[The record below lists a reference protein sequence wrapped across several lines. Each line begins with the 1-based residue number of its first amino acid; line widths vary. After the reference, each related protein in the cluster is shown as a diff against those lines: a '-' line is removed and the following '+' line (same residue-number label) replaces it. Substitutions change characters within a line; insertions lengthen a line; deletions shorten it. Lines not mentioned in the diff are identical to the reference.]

1 MPLTQEGAHVVGQR
15 GRIEGHPRE
24 ASGGGLADAQAGD
37 ACGVETGFPSAD
49 SRDDFARARRRA
61 VLARL
66 AARLRM
72 REGDVDVLLP
82 FDEVVGALG
91 HRGEQHLPGVHMVE
105 LDSIVGSVDRRSG
118 FDRQFRPTSDLTRR
132 RFERLALAVRR
143 GEDLP
148 PVDLYR
154 VGEVH
159 FVRDGH
165 HRVAVLRALGREVI
179 AARVT
184 LVRTAIGAGSD
195 LRVSDL
201 PLKGHERLFRERV
214 PLPPALRDRVQLREP
229 EDWAVLAEGVEAWG
243 FRRMQERGEWMDRA
257 QVALAWFTD
266 EYEPVLSMLRE
277 AGLHP
282 GDGAEDASVYLR
294 FAKDRYLVL
303 RTHRWDD
310 DVIERLAL
318 LRPRGRRRD

>member
-1 MPLTQEGAHVVGQR
+1 M
-15 GRIEGHPRE
+15 
-24 ASGGGLADAQAGD
+24 
-37 ACGVETGFPSAD
+37 ETGFPAAD
-49 SRDDFARARRRA
+49 SRDDFARARRNA

-91 HRGEQHLPGVHMVE
+91 HRGEQNLGLQSVD
-105 LDSIVGSVDRRSG
+105 LDTIVGSVDRRAG

-148 PVDLYR
+148 PIELYR

-165 HRVAVLRALGREVI
+165 HRVAVLRTLGREQVS
-179 AARVT
+179 ARVT
-184 LVRTAIGAGSD
+184 LVRTAMSAGSD
-195 LRVSDL
+195 LRMGDL
-201 PLKGHERLFRERV
+201 PLKGHERLFRERI
-214 PLPPALRDRVQLREP
+214 PLPPAVAQRVAFT
-229 EDWAVLAEGVEAWG
+229 DADHWALLAEGIEAWG
-243 FRRMQERGEWMDRA
+243 FRRMQERGELLDRNA
-257 QVALAWFTD
+257 VALLWFSE
-266 EYEPVLSMLRE
+266 EYEPVLALLRE
-277 AGLHP
+277 AGLHA
-282 GDGAEDASVYLR
+282 GDGSLDAEVYLR
-294 FAKDRYLVL
+294 FARERYHVL

-310 DVIERLAL
+310 SVIARLQ
-318 LRPRGRRRD
+318 LRDGRRH

>member
-1 MPLTQEGAHVVGQR
+1 V
-15 GRIEGHPRE
+15 
-24 ASGGGLADAQAGD
+24 D
-37 ACGVETGFPSAD
+37 TGFPAAD
-49 SRDDFARARRRA
+49 SRDDFARARRSA

-66 AARLRM
+66 GARLRM

-91 HRGEQHLPGVHMVE
+91 HRGEQHVPGVQTVD
-105 LDSIVGSVDRRSG
+105 LDTIVGSVDRRSG
-118 FDRQFRPTSDLTRR
+118 FDRQFRPTSDLTRS

-165 HRVAVLRALGREVI
+165 HRVAVLRALGRELV

-184 LVRTAIGAGSD
+184 LVRTALGAGAD
-195 LRVSDL
+195 LRISDL

-214 PLPPALRDRVQLREP
+214 PLPPALRDRVVLEAP
-229 EDWAVLAEGVEAWG
+229 DDWALLAEGVEAWG
-243 FRRMQERGEWMDRA
+243 FRRMQERGELLDRA
-257 QVALAWFTD
+257 QVALAWFRD
-266 EYEPVLSMLRE
+266 EFEPVLSMLRE

-282 GDGAEDASVYLR
+282 GDGARDAEVYLR

-310 DVIERLAL
+310 DVLEQLAL
-318 LRPRGRRRD
+318 LSEGRRRRD

>member
-1 MPLTQEGAHVVGQR
+1 M
-15 GRIEGHPRE
+15 
-24 ASGGGLADAQAGD
+24 D
-37 ACGVETGFPSAD
+37 TGFPAAD
-49 SRDDFARARRRA
+49 SRDDFARARRSA
-61 VLARL
+61 VLRRL

-91 HRGEQHLPGVHMVE
+91 HRGEQHLGLQTVE
-105 LDSIVGSVDRRSG
+105 LDSIVGSVGRETG
-118 FDRQFRPTSDLTRR
+118 FDRQFRPTSDVARH
-132 RFERLALAVRR
+132 RFERLALAVRK
-143 GEDLP
+143 GETLP

-154 VGEVH
+154 VGDVH

-165 HRVAVLRALGREVI
+165 HRVAVLRALGREVVE
-179 AARVT
+179 ARVT
-184 LVRTAIGAGSD
+184 LVRTAVGPGED
-195 LRVSDL
+195 LRVSHL

-214 PLPPALRDRVQLREP
+214 PLPPALRDRVVLTVP
-229 EDWAVLAEGVEAWG
+229 KDWALLAEGVEAWG
-243 FRRMQERGEWMDRA
+243 FRRMQERGELMSRA
-257 QVALAWFTD
+257 DVALAWFTE

-282 GDGAEDASVYLR
+282 GEPTTDAQVYLR

-310 DVIERLAL
+310 AVLSQLAL
-318 LRPRGRRRD
+318 LADPKRSRRG

>member
-1 MPLTQEGAHVVGQR
+1 
-15 GRIEGHPRE
+15 
-24 ASGGGLADAQAGD
+24 
-37 ACGVETGFPSAD
+37 VETGFPSAD
-49 SRDDFARARRRA
+49 SRDDFARARRSA
-61 VLARL
+61 VLAQL

-91 HRGEQHLPGVHMVE
+91 HRGEQSLGLQTVE
-105 LDSIVGSVDRRSG
+105 LDSIVGSVDRRTG

-132 RFERLALAVRR
+132 RFERLALAVRK

-154 VGEVH
+154 VGDVH

-165 HRVAVLRALGREVI
+165 HRVAVLRALGRDVV

-184 LVRTAIGAGSD
+184 LVRTAVGPGEG
-195 LRVSDL
+195 LRVSHL

-214 PLPPALRDRVQLREP
+214 PLPPALQDRVVLSAPKE
-229 EDWAVLAEGVEAWG
+229 WALLAEGVEAWG
-243 FRRMQERGEWMDRA
+243 FRRIQERGELLDRRA
-257 QVALAWFTD
+257 VALAWFTE
-266 EYEPVLSMLRE
+266 EYEPVLSLLRE

-282 GDGAEDASVYLR
+282 GEDTPDAQVYLR

-310 DVIERLAL
+310 AVLSQLAL
-318 LRPRGRRRD
+318 LGEPRRGRRR

>member
-1 MPLTQEGAHVVGQR
+1 V
-15 GRIEGHPRE
+15 
-24 ASGGGLADAQAGD
+24 D
-37 ACGVETGFPSAD
+37 TGFAAAD
-49 SRDDFARARRRA
+49 SRDDFARARRSA
-61 VLARL
+61 ILARMG
-66 AARLRM
+66 ARLRM

-91 HRGEQHLPGVHMVE
+91 HRGEQNLGLQTVE
-105 LDSIVGSVDRRSG
+105 LDSIVGSVDRQTG
-118 FDRQFRPTSDLTRR
+118 FDRQFRPTSELTRR

-154 VGEVH
+154 VGDVH

-165 HRVAVLRALGREVI
+165 HRVSVLRALGRDVVQ
-179 AARVT
+179 ARVT
-184 LVRTAIGAGSD
+184 LVRTAVGAQAG
-195 LRVSDL
+195 LRISDL

-214 PLPPALRDRVQLREP
+214 PLPAALRSRVVLSAP
-229 EDWAVLAEGVEAWG
+229 NDWALLAEGIEAWG
-243 FRRMQERGEWMDRA
+243 FRRMQERGELMDRA
-257 QVALAWFTD
+257 AVALAWFSD
-266 EYEPVLSMLRE
+266 EYEPVLTMLRE

-282 GDGAEDASVYLR
+282 GEGVEDAEVYLR

-310 DVIERLAL
+310 AVLSQLSLLADGA
-318 LRPRGRRRD
+318 RRRRD

>member
-1 MPLTQEGAHVVGQR
+1 M
-15 GRIEGHPRE
+15 
-24 ASGGGLADAQAGD
+24 
-37 ACGVETGFPSAD
+37 ETGFPAAD
-49 SRDDFARARRRA
+49 SRDDFARARRSA

-66 AARLRM
+66 GARLRM

-91 HRGEQHLPGVHMVE
+91 HRGEQHVPGVKTVE
-105 LDSIVGSVDRRSG
+105 LDSIVGSTDRTTG

-184 LVRTAIGAGSD
+184 LVHTAIGAGAD

-214 PLPPALRDRVQLREP
+214 PLPQALRDRVVLRVP
-229 EDWAVLAEGVEAWG
+229 NDWALLAEGVEAWG
-243 FRRMQERGEWMDRA
+243 FRRMQERGELMDRA
-257 QVALAWFTD
+257 AVALAWFSD
-266 EYEPVLSMLRE
+266 EYEPVLSLLRE

-282 GDGAEDASVYLR
+282 GDGARDAEVYLR

-310 DVIERLAL
+310 SVLSQLAL
-318 LRPRGRRRD
+318 LDPRRR

>member
-1 MPLTQEGAHVVGQR
+1 M
-15 GRIEGHPRE
+15 
-24 ASGGGLADAQAGD
+24 D
-37 ACGVETGFPSAD
+37 TGFPAAD
-49 SRDDFARARRRA
+49 SRDDFARARRSA
-61 VLARL
+61 ILARM

-91 HRGEQHLPGVHMVE
+91 HRGEQNLGLRTVE
-105 LDSIVGSVDRRSG
+105 LDSIVGSVDRQTG
-118 FDRQFRPTSDLTRR
+118 FDRQFRPTSELTRR

-165 HRVAVLRALGREVI
+165 HRVSVLRALGRDVVQ
-179 AARVT
+179 ARVT
-184 LVRTAIGAGSD
+184 LVRTAVGAGAT
-195 LRVSDL
+195 LRISDL
-201 PLKGHERLFRERV
+201 PLKGHERLFWERV
-214 PLPPALRDRVQLREP
+214 PLPPALRSRVVLTAP
-229 EDWAVLAEGVEAWG
+229 KDWALLAEGVEAWG
-243 FRRMQERGEWMDRA
+243 FRRMQERGELMDRA
-257 QVALAWFTD
+257 TVALAWFSD
-266 EYEPVLSMLRE
+266 EYEPVLTMLRE

-282 GDGAEDASVYLR
+282 GGGVQDADVYLR

-310 DVIERLAL
+310 SVLSQLSL
-318 LRPRGRRRD
+318 LTDGHKRKRD

>member
-1 MPLTQEGAHVVGQR
+1 M
-15 GRIEGHPRE
+15 
-24 ASGGGLADAQAGD
+24 
-37 ACGVETGFPSAD
+37 ETGFPSAD
-49 SRDDFARARRRA
+49 SRDDFARARRSA

-91 HRGEQHLPGVHMVE
+91 HRGERSLGLQTVE
-105 LDSIVGSVDRRSG
+105 LDSIVGSVDRRTG
-118 FDRQFRPTSDLTRR
+118 FDRQFRPTSDLTRQ
-132 RFERLALAVRR
+132 RFERLALAARK

-154 VGEVH
+154 VGDVH

-165 HRVAVLRALGREVI
+165 HRVAVLRALGREIVE
-179 AARVT
+179 ARVT
-184 LVRTAIGAGSD
+184 LVRTAIGPGAQ
-195 LRVSDL
+195 LRVSQL

-214 PLPPALRDRVQLREP
+214 PLPGALRDRVVLTVP
-229 EDWAVLAEGVEAWG
+229 TDWALLAEGVEAWG
-243 FRRMQERGEWMDRA
+243 FRRMQESAALMDRA
-257 QVALAWFTD
+257 TVALAWFTD
-266 EYEPVLSMLRE
+266 EYEPVLCMLRE

-282 GDGAEDASVYLR
+282 GAGTTDAQVYLR

-310 DVIERLAL
+310 KVLSQLAL
-318 LRPRGRRRD
+318 LADPRRSRRS

>member
-1 MPLTQEGAHVVGQR
+1 MLDLPVLGEGQSV
-15 GRIEGHPRE
+15 
-24 ASGGGLADAQAGD
+24 D
-37 ACGVETGFPSAD
+37 TGFSAAD

-91 HRGEQHLPGVHMVE
+91 HRGEQSLRLQTVE
-105 LDSIVGSVDRRSG
+105 LDSIVGSVDRVTG

-143 GEDLP
+143 GQDLP

-165 HRVAVLRALGREVI
+165 HRVAVLRALGRDVV
-179 AARVT
+179 AAHVT
-184 LVRTAIGAGSD
+184 LVRTAVQAGSD
-195 LRVSDL
+195 LRISDL

-214 PLPPALRDRVQLREP
+214 PLPGALCSRIVLAEP
-229 EDWAVLAEGVEAWG
+229 HDWAVLAEGVEAWG
-243 FRRMQERGEWMDRA
+243 FRRMQERGELLDRA
-257 QVALAWFTD
+257 AVALAWFTD

-282 GDGAEDASVYLR
+282 GESMQDAAVYLR

-310 DVIERLAL
+310 DVVEQLSLLADA
-318 LRPRGRRRD
+318 RRRRD

>member
-1 MPLTQEGAHVVGQR
+1 M
-15 GRIEGHPRE
+15 
-24 ASGGGLADAQAGD
+24 D
-37 ACGVETGFPSAD
+37 TGFPAAD

-91 HRGEQHLPGVHMVE
+91 HRGEQSLGLQTVE
-105 LDSIVGSVDRRSG
+105 LDSIVGSVDRVTG

-154 VGEVH
+154 VGDVH

-165 HRVAVLRALGREVI
+165 HRVAVLRALGRDVV

-184 LVRTAIGAGSD
+184 LVRTAVDAGSD
-195 LRVSDL
+195 LRISDL

-214 PLPPALRDRVQLREP
+214 PLPALLRERIVLSEP
-229 EDWAVLAEGVEAWG
+229 NDWAVLAEGVEAWG
-243 FRRMQERGEWMDRA
+243 FRRMQERARLLDRHE
-257 QVALAWFTD
+257 VALEWFSE

-282 GDGAEDASVYLR
+282 GDGAQDAAVYLR

-310 DVIERLAL
+310 SVVAQLSL
-318 LRPRGRRRD
+318 LTDGKRRRD

>member
-1 MPLTQEGAHVVGQR
+1 M
-15 GRIEGHPRE
+15 
-24 ASGGGLADAQAGD
+24 D
-37 ACGVETGFPSAD
+37 TGFPAAD
-49 SRDDFARARRRA
+49 SRDDFARARRSA

-66 AARLRM
+66 GARLRM

-91 HRGEQHLPGVHMVE
+91 HRGEQHLPGVHTVE
-105 LDSIVGSVDRRSG
+105 LDAIVGSVDRVTG

-165 HRVAVLRALGREVI
+165 HRVAVLRALGREVV

-184 LVRTAIGAGSD
+184 LVRTAVGAAAD
-195 LRVSDL
+195 LRISDL

-214 PLPPALRDRVQLREP
+214 PLPAALRDRVVLAVP
-229 EDWAVLAEGVEAWG
+229 NDWALLAEGIEAWG
-243 FRRMQERGEWMDRA
+243 FRRMQERGELMDRA
-257 QVALAWFTD
+257 AVALAWFSD
-266 EYEPVLSMLRE
+266 EFEPVLSMLRE

-282 GDGAEDASVYLR
+282 GDGAQDGEVYLR

-310 DVIERLAL
+310 AVLQQLSL
-318 LRPRGRRRD
+318 LQENRRRRD

>member
-1 MPLTQEGAHVVGQR
+1 M
-15 GRIEGHPRE
+15 
-24 ASGGGLADAQAGD
+24 D
-37 ACGVETGFPSAD
+37 TGFPGAD

-91 HRGEQHLPGVHMVE
+91 HRGEQHVPGVHLVD
-105 LDSIVGSVDRRSG
+105 LDSIVGSMDRRSG
-118 FDRQFRPTSDLTRR
+118 FDRQFRPTSDLTRS
-132 RFERLALAVRR
+132 RFERLALALRR
-143 GEDLP
+143 GESLP

-165 HRVAVLRALGREVI
+165 HRVAVMRALGHDSV

-184 LVRTAIGAGSD
+184 VVRTAVTPGAD
-195 LRVSDL
+195 LRIGDL

-214 PLPPALRDRVQLREP
+214 PLPAALSERVRLDAA
-229 EDWAVLAEGVEAWG
+229 EDWGLLAEGIEAWG
-243 FRRMQERGEWMDRA
+243 FRRSQERGELLDRA
-257 QVALAWFTD
+257 AVALAWFRD

-282 GDGAEDASVYLR
+282 GGSALDAPTYLR

-310 DVIERLAL
+310 EVVERLAL
-318 LRPRGRRRD
+318 LQGRRRRD